1 MVKPCSKFLVSSEGE
16 RISVQDSFVNILRL
30 NESLLGDENTVEEFT
45 FVLASNSAD
54 LLDLGASEGECLVVN
69 TIEDQ
74 LTLLLSGDCDLGVT
88 SALDEFVLFTT
99 KEVLDSDACAVL
111 GDHNIDGEMS
121 VHKSHLVAEAL
132 LESNEYAS

>member
-1 MVKPCSKFLVSSEGE
+1 MDKSCSKFLISSEGDW
-16 RISVQDSFVNILRL
+16 ISLQDSLFNFLGL

-54 LLDLGASEGECLVVN
+54 LLDLGASEGERLVVN

-74 LTLLLSGDCDLGVT
+74 FTLLLTGDSDFGAT
-88 SALDEFVLFTT
+88 SAFNELVLFTAE
-99 KEVLDSDACAVL
+99 EVLDSNAGAVL
-111 GDHNIDGEMS
+111 GNHNIDGEMS

-132 LESNEYAS
+132 FRSNE